1 MPTRVELA
9 VADSVARVTFV
20 TENGVHVFSRETRAE
35 LGRVLDELES
45 RTQSPGKT
53 AAGAPR
59 AVLFQ
64 SEGRT
69 FIAGADIRE
78 LATLDAATGEQLAR
92 EGQDLMSRIARL
104 RPVTL
109 CAIHAA
115 CAGGGCE
122 LALAC
127 DLRMAAASARI
138 GLPEVSLGLLP
149 GWGGTVRAT
158 RLFGGAV
165 ARRMILAGELFP
177 AEEALRLGIV
187 DSVSPDDR
195 FRAAVEERLETLL
208 TRGPLAQQTV
218 KSLIRELDGSDDA
231 EAFAREARL
240 FGALCGDPQS
250 KEGTDAFL
258 EKRPPAWQ

>member
-9 VADSVARVTFV
+9 VEGPVARVSFV
-20 TENGVHVFSRETRAE
+20 TENGVHVFSQGTRAE
-35 LGRVLDELES
+35 LGDVLAELEDCDDLD
-45 RTQSPGKT
+45 
-53 AAGAPR
+53 
-59 AVLFQ
+59 VVVFQ

-69 FIAGADIRE
+69 FIAGADIHE
-78 LATLDAATGEQLAR
+78 LATLNYATGEHVAR
-92 EGQDLMSRIARL
+92 EGQALMKRIAEL

-109 CAIHAA
+109 CAVHAA

-165 ARRMILAGELFP
+165 ARRMVLTGELFP
-177 AEEALRLGIV
+177 AEAALRLGIV
-187 DSVSPDDR
+187 DSVTPDDD
-195 FRAAVEERLETLL
+195 FRAAVEERTALL
-208 TRGPLAQQTV
+208 LSRGPHAQQTA
-218 KSLIRELDGSDDA
+218 KRLIYALEGGEGLA
-231 EAFAREARL
+231 AFAREAQL
-240 FGALCGDPQS
+240 FGKCCGDAQS
-250 KEGTDAFL
+250 KEGTAAFL
-258 EKRPPAWQ
+258 EKRKPMWHSVEG